1 MAANVNIRELI
12 LILCRRSRRGP
23 KFTTVPAQESQDE
36 DKEGGDLSTGVTF
49 TSRSSKYNCS
59 TTRQGRPSWTFILSA
74 LVPLIIMR
82 GVSKYYRH
90 TPHYTALHSTTE
102 ECPLFIFIFY
112 NCQVQIRWMVVHL
125 IFCCTLVLV
134 SWLCGGMVWSDTMN
148 IYCLF
153 I

>member
-1 MAANVNIRELI
+1 MAGNVNIRELI

-82 GVSKYYRH
+82 GVSKYYHH
-90 TPHYTALHSTTE
+90 TPHYTALLKTRVSSVYLHFLQLSSADKMDG
-102 ECPLFIFIFY
+102 CAFNFLLHPSSG
-112 NCQVQIRWMVVHL
+112 
-125 IFCCTLVLV
+125 VLV
-134 SWLCGGMVWSDTMN
+134 VWWCGVV
-148 IYCLF
+148 
-153 I
+153 